1 MAFCGFREEFVR
13 SGNGRKKDLCGL
25 GTTKVWGNFRERL
38 LLGLI
43 DLADSHGGEGGFE
56 GFLES
61 LQERYLGN
69 LVDLREKL

>member
-1 MAFCGFREEFVR
+1 M
-13 SGNGRKKDLCGL
+13 KDLCGL
-25 GTTKVWGNFRERL
+25 GNHKGLGASLREKSR
-38 LLGLI
+38 LGLI
-43 DLADSHGGEGGFE
+43 EVAESRGGGGGFE